1 MRPTRITT
9 AEETVTHHI
18 AIKGV
23 QRAALLGILAVALA
37 VPAAAHHPLGGG
49 TPMTAWHGFL
59 SGIGHPVIGFDHLAF
74 VVAVGIA
81 SAFVGLRYFAPAI
94 FIAATVVGCLL
105 ALAIGPMAQL
115 EMMISASVALIGI
128 MLLSGRT
135 FPSAGYMALFA
146 VAGVLHGG
154 AYAGAVVGAEATPI
168 GAYLIG
174 FGFIQYAI
182 AAAITFVTLQTWNAV
197 SAAELKP
204 RLAGAFIAGIGMT
217 FLIEHIEALAFPGM

>member
-154 AYAGAVVGAEATPI
+154 AYAGAVVGAEATPDRRLSDRVRVHPVRHCCCHDVCYVADVERCFC
-168 GAYLIG
+168 GR
-174 FGFIQYAI
+174 
-182 AAAITFVTLQTWNAV
+182 TQTA
-197 SAAELKP
+197 
-204 RLAGAFIAGIGMT
+204 
-217 FLIEHIEALAFPGM
+217 PGWCIYRRHRHDVPDRAH